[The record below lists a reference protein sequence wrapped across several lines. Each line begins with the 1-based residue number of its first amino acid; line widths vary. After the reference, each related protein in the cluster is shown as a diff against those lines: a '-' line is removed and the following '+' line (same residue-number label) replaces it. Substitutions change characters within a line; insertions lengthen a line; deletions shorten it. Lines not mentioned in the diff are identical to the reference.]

1 MQAHLTRAAEVKK
14 VIEWI
19 MGNLDGCYAAD
30 SVTAAVAL
38 GAAAAAAAAA
48 ATGTTQKNDGQLG
61 VHLPDYLQ
69 KNASKVHLFQG
80 KTNEASSPNMSRNFR

>member
-1 MQAHLTRAAEVKK
+1 MRAAEVKK

-19 MGNLDGCYAAD
+19 MGNLDGYYAAD

-38 GAAAAAAAAA
+38 GAAAAAAE
-48 ATGTTQKNDGQLG
+48 TSQETDGQLG
-61 VHLPDYLQ
+61 MHLPDYLQ